1 MNDQLCEHSSSEL
14 LPWYVNGTLD
24 AEARVVIEAHLR
36 DCAIC
41 RRQVAGLRALA
52 DALAAR
58 PVEAIPPDVQAIL
71 VRLPDP
77 RIRRTLRPKEG
88 WGLSWQ
94 WAWLLLRLQVRV
106 VRREI
111 WAASALV
118 MALGTLVTLAMSGP
132 AASGGTLPLVLVAP
146 IVAAGGVAFLYGPAV
161 DPMLEIELATPASS
175 RLVLLARLAL
185 VFGFDLGLGL
195 AMSVVLAVLQPEV
208 SLWPLVMDW
217 LAPMAFLSTLAFLLT
232 VLSTDPGL
240 SVLVSLVLWGGLNV
254 RKSVGLLLGRLPW
267 PLPDLLAASAR
278 PWLWGLALL
287 FGVLALWAAGR
298 EERWLGGQT

>member
-1 MNDQLCEHSSSEL
+1 MDDQLCQHSSNEL

-36 DCAIC
+36 DCAVC
-41 RRQVAGLRALA
+41 RRQVAGLRALV
-52 DALAAR
+52 DALVAR
-58 PVEAIPPDVQAIL
+58 PLEAIPPDVQAIL
-71 VRLPDP
+71 VRLPG
-77 RIRRTLRPKEG
+77 LRVRHLPQSKKG
-88 WGLSWQ
+88 GGFSWQ

-132 AASGGTLPLVLVAP
+132 DASGGVLPLVLVAP
-146 IVAAGGVAFLYGPAV
+146 LVAAGGVAFLYGPAV
-161 DPMLEIELATPASS
+161 DPALEIELATPASS
-175 RLVLLARLAL
+175 RLILLARLAL

-195 AMSVVLAVLQPEV
+195 AMSVMLALLQPGI

-217 LAPMAFLSTLAFLLT
+217 LAPMAFLSALAFLLT

-254 RKSVGLLLGRLPW
+254 RKSVGLGRLFW
-267 PLPDLLAASAR
+267 PVPDLLAASAR

-287 FGVLALWAAGR
+287 CGGLALWAAGR
-298 EERWLGGQT
+298 EERWLGGQA

>member
-1 MNDQLCEHSSSEL
+1 MDDRFCEHSSSEL
-14 LPWYVNGTLD
+14 LPWYANGTLD
-24 AEARVVIEAHLR
+24 AEARVIVEAHLR
-36 DCAIC
+36 DCAAC
-41 RRQVAGLRALA
+41 RRQVAGLRALV

-58 PVEAIPPDVQAIL
+58 PAEAILPDVQAIL
-71 VRLPDP
+71 VRLPGP
-77 RIRRTLRPKEG
+77 RIRRTPRPKEG
-88 WGLSWQ
+88 RGFSWQ
-94 WAWLLLRLQVRV
+94 WAWLLLRLQVWV

-118 MALGTLVTLAMSGP
+118 MALGTLVTLTMSGP
-132 AASGGTLPLVLVAP
+132 YSSGGTLPLVLVAP
-146 IVAAGGVAFLYGPAV
+146 IVAAGGMAFLYGPAV
-161 DPMLEIELATPASS
+161 DPALEIELATPASS
-175 RLVLLARLAL
+175 RLILLARLVL

-254 RKSVGLLLGRLPW
+254 RKSVGLGRLSW

-287 FGVLALWAAGR
+287 FGGLALWAAGR
-298 EERWLGGQT
+298 EERWLGGRT